1 MWERGLQNVNG
12 PALTGFAFYSLRDEK
27 NRFSLPKKRREN
39 CHFGVC
45 FSQSGMKTAGQKPGS
60 VKNPSHA
67 WPSQKGMTIGQKVGL
82 SRSPELRRKA
92 VFFFQPKKVGT
103 FHALQQD
110 IPQKI
115 GAKNRFSYRFPL
127 LQKKK
132 KREKRI
138 GLVFNL

>member
-12 PALTGFAFYSLRDEK
+12 PALTGFAFYSLQDEK

-39 CHFGVC
+39 RHFGVC

-92 VFFFQPKKVGT
+92 VSFL
-103 FHALQQD
+103 HAAKRRISRTKDEQD
-110 IPQKI
+110 IPQK
-115 GAKNRFSYRFPL
+115 SS
-127 LQKKK
+127 
-132 KREKRI
+132 RI
-138 GLVFNL
+138 GFPVAFPFVIF